1 MEASHSSYT
10 SASNYVNAAQCYQKE
25 DKQGGLHSLFFSPPE
40 SIKCFRAAVKL
51 FLEDGKLGTA
61 AKHMKTIAEIAE
73 EDGKIT
79 DALIAYQSAADYFEA
94 DGGFAR

>member
-1 MEASHSSYT
+1 M
-10 SASNYVNAAQCYQKE
+10 
-25 DKQGGLHSLFFSPPE
+25 
-40 SIKCFRAAVKL
+40 KL

-79 DALIAYQSAADYFEA
+79 DALVAYQSAADYFEA
-94 DGGFAR
+94 DGSFARYVLPYLLCLSLLASVLLVC